1 MAWWDHPPEASVA
14 LRLAITLDVSSGG
27 YLVELS
33 TPELWPL
40 DNGVYSQTL
49 IALDA
54 ESGQSDAHLHAL
66 LAMHMKFLGFR

>member
-1 MAWWDHPPEASVA
+1 VAWWDHPPEASVA

-49 IALDA
+49 IPFEA
-54 ESGQSDAHLHAL
+54 ESDQSDAQLDAL
-66 LAMHMKFLGFR
+66 LTMHMKFLGFT